1 MGQPVHL
8 ELERIWWLGGI
19 YLGTLVLLQC
29 GIRAARA
36 HEARREEDQCAF
48 RQHLNCEHRESVD
61 RTVREEEG
69 FLGNTVIFPHCDL
82 DEIFTHAP
90 GGHMLKYNADRSL
103 SFTVIFM
110 FKHTLLSNTQILHHM
125 RVCVLVAAL
134 TGFIHIGLRAFTDVE
149 PMQRNWLE
157 DADKMCSFLTSLI
170 GVLLGFYISTVM
182 TRWWSM
188 RSDGIGGMWGAVN
201 DLCVLTGS
209 FFPGPE
215 WRKLRTL
222 ILRYGL
228 ISFELTFMEN
238 EDQDEDLDALMQRH
252 LLTSDEAACLA
263 GNPSKGMAVWTWVGW
278 IFRELQKQGHL
289 SDITLR
295 LFLDKAEF
303 FHSVAEKPPLAGI
316 RLQSFGGQL
325 VLVCCFTISATSPGA
340 SWARLLDVAECTETF
355 GLLPKGQ
362 LTEATW
368 QAVLSRPKQAA
379 MKLADTKAVNRL
391 APLLRLSLEPCLR
404 WRRLAKMKAARDEG
418 HERLR
423 LLVLPG
429 FSLLCW
435 AAALDLPRFA
445 QTWPSPASN
454 FLVETLL
461 DEADTAFLRIWRMHD
476 YLELKPKW
484 HQDGPVPLDRFLE
497 ELQLPSSGALPDN
510 DPP

>member
-1 MGQPVHL
+1 MSDAVHL
-8 ELERIWWLGGI
+8 ELERIWWLGGM
-19 YLGTLVLLQC
+19 YVGTVALLNC

-36 HEARREEDQCAF
+36 HKARREEEQSTF
-48 RQHLNCEHRESVD
+48 LQHLNCEHRESVD
-61 RTVREEEG
+61 RTEREEEG

-82 DEIFTHAP
+82 DEIFYHAP

-110 FKHTLLSNTQILHHM
+110 FKNTLLCNTQILNHM
-125 RVCVLVAAL
+125 RICVVVSAV
-134 TGFIHIGLRAFTDVE
+134 TSFIHIGLRAFADVE

-157 DADKMCSFLTSLI
+157 DANKMCSFLTSLI

-228 ISFELTFMEN
+228 VSFELTFMEN

-289 SDITLR
+289 SDVTLR
-295 LFLDKAEF
+295 LFLDKVLQARGSAGALLTLLCCQLPFLYMQLLSQLVHFLTILMAADCGMASGACLISHDIGSPILKFVQMLMVTYFYNGCLEIGRSFANPCKQDFSDFPRYAYHFGLRNEAEF
-303 FHSVAEKPPLAGI
+303 FHSVTEKPPLAGI
-316 RLQSFGGQL
+316 QL
-325 VLVCCFTISATSPGA
+325 LGEAA
-340 SWARLLDVAECTETF
+340 SRT
-355 GLLPKGQ
+355 
-362 LTEATW
+362 
-368 QAVLSRPKQAA
+368 
-379 MKLADTKAVNRL
+379 
-391 APLLRLSLEPCLR
+391 
-404 WRRLAKMKAARDEG
+404 
-418 HERLR
+418 
-423 LLVLPG
+423 
-429 FSLLCW
+429 
-435 AAALDLPRFA
+435 
-445 QTWPSPASN
+445 
-454 FLVETLL
+454 
-461 DEADTAFLRIWRMHD
+461 
-476 YLELKPKW
+476 
-484 HQDGPVPLDRFLE
+484 
-497 ELQLPSSGALPDN
+497 
-510 DPP
+510 